1 MSSRVHT
8 FEDVRRLGS
17 EHGHELAA
25 ALVLA
30 SSRGDADR
38 ALKRQMAR
46 IVLSQI
52 AAAVEQLRNA
62 AFPDELAALYEHAAR
77 QGVRDELLKSQAIA
91 ARLERRAA

>member
-1 MSSRVHT
+1 
-8 FEDVRRLGS
+8 
-17 EHGHELAA
+17 
-25 ALVLA
+25 
-30 SSRGDADR
+30 
-38 ALKRQMAR
+38 MAR